1 MEAAGLISITTAG
14 LKKVLPVPLYYTS
27 WVSHLSCIMHQ
38 ISLPQ
43 NTTQIAQCFNR
54 SSVMNNDATEGL
66 VYTSKLHI

>member
-14 LKKVLPVPLYYTS
+14 FKKVLPVPLYYTS
-27 WVSHLSCIMHQ
+27 WVSHIMHQ